1 MSWSKVLYERQ
12 KQSNGKWM
20 FVPVGYYAKGGRSGF
35 KAVPILRINAPSLTF
50 SVYNGAG
57 EYEVRE

>member
-12 KQSNGKWM
+12 KQPNGKWM

-35 KAVPILRINAPSLTF
+35 AMVPVLRIDAPSMTLA
-50 SVYNGAG
+50 VYNEAG
-57 EYEVRE
+57 EYEVTE